1 MSAQEAATGQPQGT
15 VLRLVQPTFFHA
27 SGVPVCS
34 AVFYIQVLR
43 CLMALRAA
51 FIVLYIAGPD
61 IVASP
66 ASIADISAGIAN
78 IRVADASESR
88 FVHRI
93 A

>member
-1 MSAQEAATGQPQGT
+1 
-15 VLRLVQPTFFHA
+15 
-27 SGVPVCS
+27 
-34 AVFYIQVLR
+34 
-43 CLMALRAA
+43 MALRAA
-51 FIVLYIAGPD
+51 FIVLYVTGYAIAAG
-61 IVASP
+61 P